1 MSAHMKGWLV
11 SIAAVLLLVC
21 VYGLMKMDAYRSCIQ
36 YKNQIQ
42 ADFTCRSPA
51 WMPTEAS

>member
-1 MSAHMKGWLV
+1 MSAHMRGWLV
-11 SIAAVLLLVC
+11 AIAAGLILVC

-36 YKNQIQ
+36 YKNQVQ

-51 WMPTEAS
+51 WMPAEGS